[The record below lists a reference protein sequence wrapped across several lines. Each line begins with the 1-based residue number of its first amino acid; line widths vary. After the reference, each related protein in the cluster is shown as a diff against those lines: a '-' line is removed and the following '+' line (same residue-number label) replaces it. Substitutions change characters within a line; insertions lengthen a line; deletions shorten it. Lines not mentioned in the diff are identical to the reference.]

1 MAEAKPPRPRNV
13 LLAEFPGLS
22 KDDASQA
29 LRDTG
34 GDLDRA
40 RKLIRNAKPHAREQ
54 PPTNVSSSLLLA
66 LPDDVLAR
74 VVDQ

>member
-1 MAEAKPPRPRNV
+1 MPEAKPPRPRNV

-54 PPTNVSSSLLLA
+54 
-66 LPDDVLAR
+66 
-74 VVDQ
+74 

>member
-1 MAEAKPPRPRNV
+1 MAEVKPPRPRNV
-13 LLAEFPGLS
+13 LVAEFPGLS

-40 RKLIRNAKPHAREQ
+40 RKRIRNAKPHAREQ
-54 PPTNVSSSLLLA
+54 
-66 LPDDVLAR
+66 
-74 VVDQ
+74 

>member
-34 GDLDRA
+34 GDLARA
-40 RKLIRNAKPHAREQ
+40 SKLIRHAKPHAREQ
-54 PPTNVSSSLLLA
+54 
-66 LPDDVLAR
+66 
-74 VVDQ
+74 